1 MSAKAPGRGRMA
13 KEWKKKAKHGAEGP
27 KLNLLQL
34 KGKEIKE
41 ITVPFMSS

>member
-1 MSAKAPGRGRMA
+1 VRAAQRIGLRHSHAQL
-13 KEWKKKAKHGAEGP
+13 KKAKHGAEGP

-41 ITVPFMSS
+41 ITVPFKSS